1 MDPILIYIFIGSIL
15 SFLLDHFTIKYADVL
30 SWKDIPDWGWSSR
43 IIFILLWPI
52 GVIIFIVLFIDN
64 FINYN

>member
-1 MDPILIYIFIGSIL
+1 MDKILNYIFICFAL
-15 SFLLDHFTIKYADVL
+15 TFLLDYISDKYADHPAF
-30 SWKDIPDWGWSSR
+30 KDVPDWGWSSR

-52 GVIIFIVLFIDN
+52 GVIIFIVLFVDN

>member
-30 SWKDIPDWGWSSR
+30 SWKDVPDWGWGSR
-43 IIFILLWPI
+43 IMLILFWPL
-52 GVIIFIVLFIDN
+52 GVIIFIYTFLKSYFK
-64 FINYN
+64 